1 MLPATGQSSTTPP
14 ITSRQGSAT
23 PRRLR
28 KPTMNR
34 HSMFASGSGSQG
46 GAGAVSGGSQ
56 QGAPVGGPSPS
67 PTSPTS
73 PTNQSRPPHGRST
86 SLLNFSFRNR
96 ASQHQQQLLDQQQQQ
111 AQQRQSQ
118 LRPGLQ
124 NGQTGMNE
132 FGRMSSPLA
141 GQQRGATVNSTTNSR
156 PSLEAAMAAN
166 GQQAQTASTSTNGNG
181 GQATPAGNGAAPPAP
196 PKQLHPEIR
205 SIVQLSVA
213 HAHKVYYSGPLVK
226 HIERHGDGRV
236 VGKEEPWRDV
246 WAQLGGTTLSVWDMA
261 EIAEANKRGAEVPP
275 TYLNV
280 TDAVCTLK
288 VDHNLRELTIM
299 FSRYTSWARSRCRT
313 PMAIP

>member
-34 HSMFASGSGSQG
+34 HSMFASGSGSPG
-46 GAGAVSGGSQ
+46 GAGAGAVPGGIQ

-67 PTSPTS
+67 PTSPSS

-96 ASQHQQQLLDQQQQQ
+96 ASQHQQQLLNQQQQQ

-166 GQQAQTASTSTNGNG
+166 GQQTQTLSPSTNGN
-181 GQATPAGNGAAPPAP
+181 ATPAGNGAAPSAP

-226 HIERHGDGRV
+226 HIERHADGRV

-280 TDAVCTLK
+280 TDAVCISK
-288 VDHNLRELTIM
+288 AISIMRMLTIV
-299 FSRYTSWARSRCRT
+299 FSRYTSWVQLRCQMRMARQ
-313 PMAIP
+313 